1 MTKKE
6 SEISFLERQISDLK
20 EEMEGMRI
28 NQSIKLEA
36 LELEL
41 NDYIQ
46 TIIEMKMKCA
56 ESEMKAS

>member
-20 EEMEGMRI
+20 EEMEGMRVT
-28 NQSIKLEA
+28 QSIKLEA

>member
-1 MTKKE
+1 M
-6 SEISFLERQISDLK
+6 ERQISDLK